1 MAAVL
6 LLVGRGLESPDV
18 VRRLLDVEDTPSKP
32 QYNMAPE
39 VIHLHLHNCSYVFPW
54 KSANPPVQWIHEY
67 LKFCCLRRSHCCS
80 MLASL
85 TVSTSGGQHRAMLPR
100 EQQCSPSWIAI

>member
-6 LLVGRGLESPDV
+6 LLVGRGLESPDI

-39 VIHLHLHNCSYVFPW
+39 VICDHL
-54 KSANPPVQWIHEY
+54 QD
-67 LKFCCLRRSHCCS
+67 CL
-80 MLASL
+80 
-85 TVSTSGGQHRAMLPR
+85 
-100 EQQCSPSWIAI
+100 

>member
-18 VRRLLDVEDTPSKP
+18 VRRLLDVETNPLKP

-39 VIHLHLHNCSYVFPW
+39 VCPAYLANARRTFHSNSTVFLV
-54 KSANPPVQWIHEY
+54 SRTERHR
-67 LKFCCLRRSHCCS
+67 CC
-80 MLASL
+80 
-85 TVSTSGGQHRAMLPR
+85 
-100 EQQCSPSWIAI
+100 